1 MQCKQVAATAN
12 AAAADAAVAVAAAD
26 ETATTHAAAL
36 LPLTT
41 LLRMPIAVDEDR
53 WRGNQQKG
61 QVGTSAV
68 CGVREKCDGGLSLSL
83 TFA

>member
-12 AAAADAAVAVAAAD
+12 AGAADAAAVSVAVAAAAD

-53 WRGNQQKG
+53 WRGN
-61 QVGTSAV
+61 
-68 CGVREKCDGGLSLSL
+68 
-83 TFA
+83 

>member
-12 AAAADAAVAVAAAD
+12 AATADAAAVAAAAD

-41 LLRMPIAVDEDR
+41 VLRMPIAVDEDR
-53 WRGNQQKG
+53 WRGK
-61 QVGTSAV
+61 
-68 CGVREKCDGGLSLSL
+68 
-83 TFA
+83 

>member
-12 AAAADAAVAVAAAD
+12 AATADAVAAAAD

-41 LLRMPIAVDEDR
+41 VLQMPIAVDEDR
-53 WRGNQQKG
+53 WRGK
-61 QVGTSAV
+61 
-68 CGVREKCDGGLSLSL
+68 
-83 TFA
+83 

>member
-12 AAAADAAVAVAAAD
+12 AATADAAAAAD

-41 LLRMPIAVDEDR
+41 VLRMPIAVDEDR
-53 WRGNQQKG
+53 WRGK
-61 QVGTSAV
+61 
-68 CGVREKCDGGLSLSL
+68 
-83 TFA
+83 